1 MIVCLLGY
9 SGSGKETLANEAEEV
24 FGIKRLPIYSTNP
37 KYKEHI
43 NKGKNQ
49 ICYVTELQVSELK
62 GDGVIHNIKDED
74 GYECFTTL
82 DMVKNKNSVYICTPQ
97 EFINLK
103 ENFKELKTLS
113 FYLDVPKEI
122 CRARL
127 RNRGF
132 SDEKIEEM
140 IKKDEQDY
148 ANFKAAK
155 DVDYKL
161 NAWNLES
168 VVKRSYISILEFT
181 KLGRNMIEK

>member
-1 MIVCLLGY
+1 M
-9 SGSGKETLANEAEEV
+9 
-24 FGIKRLPIYSTNP
+24 
-37 KYKEHI
+37 
-43 NKGKNQ
+43 
-49 ICYVTELQVSELK
+49 
-62 GDGVIHNIKDED
+62 
-74 GYECFTTL
+74 
-82 DMVKNKNSVYICTPQ
+82 
-97 EFINLK
+97 K

-140 IKKDEQDY
+140 IKKDDQDY

-181 KLGRNMIEK
+181 KLGRKMIEK